1 MKRLNKLF
9 STLRQDESGASFLE
23 YTVLLGI
30 LLAGAIGFITT
41 VGGWTTGQWSTL
53 ATAL

>member
-1 MKRLNKLF
+1 MKN
-9 STLRQDESGASFLE
+9 LRKIALALRDDESGASFLE

-41 VGGWTTGQWSTL
+41 VGTWTTGRWSTL